1 MQHFIATYG
10 YVAIFLLMLLES
22 ACVPVPSELVMTFGG
37 ALAAGAVPG
46 TSLNLAGVIIAGVA
60 GNVVGSYVAWTVGRY
75 GGQAALRRWGS
86 RLRIRADE
94 LDRASAWFDRYG
106 PRAVLIGRLLPVVRT
121 FISLP
126 AGIAGMNPA
135 RFGIYTTLGCIPW
148 TAALAFAGYAV
159 GANWHSIVDGFK
171 GPTYIIAAA
180 VLILLAV
187 GAWRYVRARPP
198 APPRAPEQPAAAQDN
213 PPPGAREHRK

>member
-1 MQHFIATYG
+1 M
-10 YVAIFLLMLLES
+10 
-22 ACVPVPSELVMTFGG
+22 
-37 ALAAGAVPG
+37 
-46 TSLNLAGVIIAGVA
+46 
-60 GNVVGSYVAWTVGRY
+60 
-75 GGQAALRRWGS
+75 
-86 RLRIRADE
+86 D
-94 LDRASAWFDRYG
+94 
-106 PRAVLIGRLLPVVRT
+106 
-121 FISLP
+121 
-126 AGIAGMNPA
+126 PA